1 MSAPAAAAGEDVL
14 RLQLGPPALRAPF
27 KPHLLQIKRQATAIG
42 DLAALCT
49 AFGPIQVM
57 LPKKWVPKAYPNNDE
72 TAYSLY
78 TDFAYRDASGSY
90 TKLYV
95 TVTGVVEALQDRLDK
110 RGRSITTMRLRLAT
124 DDHEQLEEVATHYQ
138 QVLAQLESRVRMQAV
153 ASDKRSQLRH
163 HMRCTYTETEVAIPD
178 AAWLDYLAG
187 DICALSVDD
196 AGAVMRPPAWFK
208 KRPVNTPAY
217 EGLPVR
223 VVCELGGVV
232 TAPLAKVPQP
242 RATLRLKLTPHMLVF
257 LGEEPRRTSE
267 ISVDD
272 LGLVMADD
280 APSDD
285 DDPEPAAPPPPP
297 SKRARR
303 SREARASTPDSDYSS
318 DDDL

>member
-1 MSAPAAAAGEDVL
+1 VSVAQRYRYTCAADT
-14 RLQLGPPALRAPF
+14 RLHITYQPTPVF
-27 KPHLLQIKRQATAIG
+27 T
-42 DLAALCT
+42 
-49 AFGPIQVM
+49 
-57 LPKKWVPKAYPNNDE
+57 
-72 TAYSLY
+72 YSLY

-110 RGRSITTMRLRLAT
+110 RGRSM
-124 DDHEQLEEVATHYQ
+124 
-138 QVLAQLESRVRMQAV
+138 
-153 ASDKRSQLRH
+153 
-163 HMRCTYTETEVAIPD
+163 
-178 AAWLDYLAG
+178 
-187 DICALSVDD
+187 
-196 AGAVMRPPAWFK
+196 
-208 KRPVNTPAY
+208 
-217 EGLPVR
+217 
-223 VVCELGGVV
+223 
-232 TAPLAKVPQP
+232 AKVPQP

-272 LGLVMADD
+272 LGLVMADN